1 MTKSVVFALITAL
14 LWGLYVGIGED
25 RIEGEFGS
33 VGGYRGSEF
42 GNRGVYVHYVG
53 GRGKREKSYS
63 GRSQEHPV
71 YCGRRI
77 DRRWIGSVD
86 VLRSPEK
93 RGGIADRAPGGDLS
107 AGGPRV
113 FADLSRGILVFV
125 QRDWHGVDRDHV
137 DSIKPSR
144 TPTSS

>member
-1 MTKSVVFALITAL
+1 MGFYI
-14 LWGLYVGIGED
+14 GIGED

-33 VGGYRGSEF
+33 AGGYRGSEF
-42 GNRGVYVHYVG
+42 GNRGVHVHYVG
-53 GRGKREKSYS
+53 GRGKRAESHL

-93 RGGIADRAPGGDLS
+93 RGGIADRACGGDLS
-107 AGGPRV
+107 VGGACV
-113 FADLSRGILVFV
+113 FADFSRRIPVSV
-125 QRDWHGVDRDHV
+125 QRDRHGVDRDRDYI
-137 DSIKPSR
+137 DSIKEDEGWIGKYAWPR
-144 TPTSS
+144 LEP